1 MTTYLIKDM
10 TLEAAKEINEWTYA
24 EPYSLY
30 SMSGDPDDLE
40 ELMDGSYV
48 AAYAN
53 DQLTGYFCYGKH
65 AQVPAGKRELY
76 YEDNTYT
83 DIGLGL
89 HPALTGSGRGRDFLT
104 AGMKFGIQRYG
115 FDKYRLSVAGFNER
129 AIRLYEQAGFEK
141 TGSFV
146 NQAGERNI
154 QFFVMKQV

>member
-1 MTTYLIKDM
+1 MTKYLIKDM
-10 TLEAAKEINEWTYA
+10 TRTAAEQINEWTYA

-48 AAYAN
+48 AVYAN
-53 DQLTGYFCYGKH
+53 DQLVGYFCYGKH

-76 YEDNTYT
+76 YEDTAYT

-89 HPALTGSGRGRDFLT
+89 RPALTGSGRGHDFLT
-104 AGMKFGIQRYG
+104 AGLKFGRQRYG
-115 FDKYRLSVAGFNER
+115 FGKYRLSVAGFNER

-146 NQAGERNI
+146 NQAGEKNI